1 MVNTSRTVPTNHTNY
16 TIEGNLSYWQAV
28 TARRLP
34 IMVVTNIS
42 LSDKEGWVE
51 QIKDKEG
58 WIEPMKDE
66 SKFCSYWETGKSYLG
81 RSTFHGLSWISE
93 DLPKTLKLSPP
104 SYLSTLSLFQSFH
117 LTY

>member
-1 MVNTSRTVPTNHTNY
+1 MVNPSQTVPTNHTNY

-51 QIKDKEG
+51 QMKDKEGWMKQIKDKEG
-58 WIEPMKDE
+58 WVEPMKDE
-66 SKFCSYWETGKSYLG
+66 SKFCSY
-81 RSTFHGLSWISE
+81 
-93 DLPKTLKLSPP
+93 
-104 SYLSTLSLFQSFH
+104 
-117 LTY
+117 